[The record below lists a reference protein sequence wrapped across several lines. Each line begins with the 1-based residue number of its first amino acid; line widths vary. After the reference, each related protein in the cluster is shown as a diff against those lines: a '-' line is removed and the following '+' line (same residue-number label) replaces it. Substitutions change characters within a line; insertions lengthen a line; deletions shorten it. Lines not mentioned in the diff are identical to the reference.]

1 MTVFSEDVYD
11 LLDAQILHLEPT
23 PKPLTY
29 QTLILAFT
37 PWCEI
42 LYESLIVIIFTMGN
56 ISIM

>member
-29 QTLILAFT
+29 KTTPHSGFHTL
-37 PWCEI
+37 
-42 LYESLIVIIFTMGN
+42 V
-56 ISIM
+56 